1 MSDPALNAR
10 FDKTIQAFLSLAEV
24 TSISIVQTK
33 PGVAV
38 QHPVSSDAR

>member
-33 PGVAV
+33 PGCCRATPGFV
-38 QHPVSSDAR
+38 